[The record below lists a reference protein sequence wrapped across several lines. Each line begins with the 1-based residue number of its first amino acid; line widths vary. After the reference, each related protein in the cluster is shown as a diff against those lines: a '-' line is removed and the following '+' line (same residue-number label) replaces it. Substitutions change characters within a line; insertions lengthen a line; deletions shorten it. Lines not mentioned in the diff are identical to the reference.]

1 MNRMRQLL
9 TIAEMQGRDLL
20 RRRGA
25 LLMLAAM
32 PLAFYFALLGKGGYA
47 ITTGGRRHGVLDL
60 GAALFSMLAAKRIEP
75 RLVLAGYRPLDLL
88 LGRLLLLEA
97 LGLVI
102 VLLTTA
108 LMTVVSRPPHPEF
121 VLAGIALTVWVA
133 VPLGLAIATLIAR
146 ELEGVLAAIAV
157 VGVQL
162 LAPDRLAGGPVPAAV
177 RPSPDPR
184 ARRRHP
190 LLAARRRRGRPRVRS
205 RAPRRRDACVA
216 VQAAHAADGTL
227 SAAGARRAH
236 GISANCA
243 DSVAGAIDRDHTGT

>member
-1 MNRMRQLL
+1 MNRLQQLL

-47 ITTGGRRHGVLDL
+47 ITTGGVGMAFSVS

-88 LGRLLLLEA
+88 LGRLLLLET

-108 LMTVVSRPPHPEF
+108 LMTLVSQPPHPEF

-162 LAPDRLAGGPVPAAV
+162 SLPIDSPAAPFLPLYGPLQILAHGGGIHASLLAGAGSGLGYGVALLGVATLAWRFRLRIRPV
-177 RPSPDPR
+177 
-184 ARRRHP
+184 AR
-190 LLAARRRRGRPRVRS
+190 
-205 RAPRRRDACVA
+205 
-216 VQAAHAADGTL
+216 
-227 SAAGARRAH
+227 
-236 GISANCA
+236 
-243 DSVAGAIDRDHTGT
+243 

>member
-1 MNRMRQLL
+1 MKRLRQLL

-32 PLAFYFALLGKGGYA
+32 PLAFYFALLGKGAYA
-47 ITTGGRRHGVLDL
+47 ITTGGVGMAFSIS

-88 LGRLLLLEA
+88 VGRLLLLEG
-97 LGLVI
+97 LGIVI
-102 VLLTTA
+102 VLVTTA
-108 LMTVVSRPPHPEF
+108 LMTLVSRPPHPEL

-162 LAPDRLAGGPVPAAV
+162 SLPIDSPAAPFLPLYGPLQV
-177 RPSPDPR
+177 L
-184 ARRRHP
+184 ARGGGIRGA
-190 LLAARRRRGRPRVRS
+190 LAAGVGS
-205 RAPRRRDACVA
+205 GLAYGVA
-216 VQAAHAADGTL
+216 LLGVATL
-227 SAAGARRAH
+227 SWRYRLRLQQ
-236 GISANCA
+236 
-243 DSVAGAIDRDHTGT
+243 AIH

>member
-1 MNRMRQLL
+1 MNRLRQLL

-47 ITTGGRRHGVLDL
+47 ITTGGVGMAFSVS

-108 LMTVVSRPPHPEF
+108 LMTVVSRPPHPGF
-121 VLAGIALTVWVA
+121 VLAGIAGARSTGFGRGVCRR
-133 VPLGLAIATLIAR
+133 VP
-146 ELEGVLAAIAV
+146 
-157 VGVQL
+157 
-162 LAPDRLAGGPVPAAV
+162 PPSAGA
-177 RPSPDPR
+177 PDPR
-184 ARRRHP
+184 EHFR
-190 LLAARRRRGRPRVRS
+190 AARLTAVCAAS
-205 RAPRRRDACVA
+205 TDRRDS
-216 VQAAHAADGTL
+216 G
-227 SAAGARRAH
+227 
-236 GISANCA
+236 
-243 DSVAGAIDRDHTGT
+243 